1 MEHKTATEYGRVAAE
16 AAKMMRWVD
25 PTLVLAA
32 CGSTARNMPTFGRW
46 DDEVLEHTFE
56 LIDFISLHTYLNNYK
71 GDTASF
77 LASPDLM
84 DFFIEEVVAIA
95 DAVAAR
101 RRSTKRLMLSFDEWN
116 VWYRT
121 RRTRS
126 DRVKEGW
133 PVAPPILEEIYTMED
148 ALAFGGACISLLN
161 HADRVKCAC
170 LAQLV
175 NVIAP
180 IMTETGGPA
189 WRQTIFYPF
198 AQMSRFGRG
207 RVLRARVDCE
217 TYAASYYDPRGTI
230 DQSFPI
236 PAAPY
241 LKLAAVAGERWRPQP
256 VRSQPRPAPADDG
269 RQSMRAAS
277 AGLRVGQALELRHDD
292 LKAVNSKAA
301 PERVKPAALKGVSCR
316 RRQAAHGARAG
327 LVERHSLRG
336 ARIVGRARE
345 RRRMSPSM
353 SDRTTRR
360 RKPAGLAT
368 ATPGNGGRTYLHVNP
383 ERDFNVVKGLSSPVR
398 IRILKLLRRQGPFNV
413 NEISEALELPQSTI
427 ATNIQVLEE
436 SQLVH
441 THVSKGRKGQ
451 QKICAARFDEIII
464 ALDAEPA
471 RRKKNVIEVEMPLGL
486 YTSCKVSAPCGLC
499 STEGVIGALDV
510 PDLFLDPARVKTA
523 LLWFGRGYRRI
534 PVSQQ
539 RQDAQGRARGARVRA
554 RIVVRGAGHQC
565 QLAFRHQPMG
575 ERDQDRHLD
584 VAGRLRRS
592 ARSLTRPA
600 GGSSKARNTAT

>member
-1 MEHKTATEYGRVAAE
+1 
-16 AAKMMRWVD
+16 MMRWVD
-25 PTLVLAA
+25 PNLVLAA
-32 CGSTARNMPTFGRW
+32 CGSTSRNMPTFGRW

-189 WRQTIFYPF
+189 WRQTIFHPF

-241 LKLAAVAGERWRPQP
+241 LKLAAVAGDGGGLSLFALNRDLRQP
-256 VRSQPRPAPADDG
+256 ITVTVDARG
-269 RQSMRAAS
+269 F
-277 AGLRVGQALELRHDD
+277 GKLGVGQALELRHDD
-292 LKAVNSKAA
+292 LTAVNTKAT
-301 PERVKPAALKGVSCR
+301 PDHVKPAALKGVTVDGGKLRMELAPASWNVICFE
-316 RRQAAHGARAG
+316 ARA
-327 LVERHSLRG
+327 
-336 ARIVGRARE
+336 
-345 RRRMSPSM
+345 
-353 SDRTTRR
+353 
-360 RKPAGLAT
+360 
-368 ATPGNGGRTYLHVNP
+368 
-383 ERDFNVVKGLSSPVR
+383 
-398 IRILKLLRRQGPFNV
+398 
-413 NEISEALELPQSTI
+413 
-427 ATNIQVLEE
+427 
-436 SQLVH
+436 
-441 THVSKGRKGQ
+441 
-451 QKICAARFDEIII
+451 
-464 ALDAEPA
+464 
-471 RRKKNVIEVEMPLGL
+471 
-486 YTSCKVSAPCGLC
+486 
-499 STEGVIGALDV
+499 
-510 PDLFLDPARVKTA
+510 
-523 LLWFGRGYRRI
+523 
-534 PVSQQ
+534 
-539 RQDAQGRARGARVRA
+539 
-554 RIVVRGAGHQC
+554 
-565 QLAFRHQPMG
+565 
-575 ERDQDRHLD
+575 
-584 VAGRLRRS
+584 
-592 ARSLTRPA
+592 
-600 GGSSKARNTAT
+600 